1 MFIVFCISVLEGMGG
16 GRIESGG
23 IFIVIN
29 DISIFYDDVE
39 IIFDVFQRMSFE
51 FGEVIDLVLEGIVI
65 GEIGLQVVK
74 KGVLFSFFELL

>member
-39 IIFDVFQRMSFE
+39 IIFDVF
-51 FGEVIDLVLEGIVI
+51 
-65 GEIGLQVVK
+65 
-74 KGVLFSFFELL
+74 